1 MAQSYEERMHTQIL
15 YCEEG
20 GNRRTLKLKKEGK
33 TAEREFE

>member
-20 GNRRTLKLKKEGK
+20 GNRRTLKLKKEEK
-33 TAEREFE
+33 AAETESE